1 MPTIPIG
8 AEFYKSD
15 SLPISAQE
23 CVNLFA
29 NVPQTTSP
37 TEKAIFP
44 TPGLTQATTAGTD
57 VASRGTHVF
66 QGVPYVVYGN
76 DLYRIDRDTDAF
88 GARTYTSTAVNGGV
102 SIDGTQRVMISDNGG
117 EGGQICIVVP
127 EGANQFNAYIYTIS
141 GGLVQISDS
150 DFDGPVSSIRYVDGY
165 FLFTKKDSQKLFTSE
180 LRDGLSYIAT
190 DFVLAEADP
199 DNIVGSWILN
209 NEPIIFGTQT
219 FEPFQNIGGAGFPF
233 QRVQGGVGDKG
244 LKSKFAIEEVN
255 DLMVFLGAAEGETPA
270 IWATSGG
277 ESQKL
282 STTAIDAEIATY
294 SDGVIE
300 ACFAWKYSQ
309 AGAQFVG
316 FTFPGRKTF
325 VYDFTTGLFH
335 TRESIDPSGVVTSYR
350 VSGVMDAY
358 GVLMVGDT
366 LSTKIGILDR
376 DSYSDYGS
384 NVSRRFVTPQIDN
397 EGNPFFIN
405 SLELWCDSG
414 VGLTTGQGSDP
425 EIQMS
430 FSRDGGHNFSD
441 TISRQTGKKGEYN
454 TRVIWNSLGRF
465 GRVVCFKFE
474 MSDPVRWAF
483 NKLEAMFE

>member
-127 EGANQFNAYIYTIS
+127 EGSNQYNAYIYTIS

-255 DLMVFLGAAEGETPA
+255 DVMVFLGAAEGETPA
-270 IWATSGG
+270 IWASDGG
-277 ESQKL
+277 DPQKL
-282 STTAIDAEIATY
+282 STTAIDNELASY
-294 SDGVIE
+294 SDTVIE
-300 ACFAWKYSQ
+300 NSFAWKYSQ
-309 AGAQFVG
+309 SGAQFVG
-316 FTFPGRKTF
+316 FTFPDEKTF

-335 TRESIDPSGVVTSYR
+335 TRESVDSLGNITSYR

-358 GVLMVGDT
+358 GVLMVGDIIT
-366 LSTKIGILDR
+366 SNIGILSRSTYTEYD
-376 DSYSDYGS
+376 
-384 NVSRRFVTPQIDN
+384 VEQARRFVTPQLEN
-397 EGNPFFIN
+397 EGEPFWIDAV
-405 SLELWCDSG
+405 ELWCLSG
-414 VGLTTGQGSDP
+414 VGLTSGQGSDP
-425 EIQMS
+425 EIRMS
-430 FSRDGGHNFSD
+430 YSGDGGRNFSD
-441 TISRQTGKKGEYN
+441 SITRKTGKLGEYD
-454 TRVIWNSLGRF
+454 TRVVWNSLGRF
-465 GRVVCFKFE
+465 GRVVCFRFD
-474 MSDPVRWAF
+474 MSDPIEWVF
-483 NKLEAMFE
+483 NKLEARIG